1 MSWDPSSFVS
11 SKLFRMTVGYD
22 SAFQNPHISDSE
34 SSRINVYK
42 YICSGV
48 TTLFDLSYMFDGK
61 L

>member
-1 MSWDPSSFVS
+1 MSWDPSYFVS

-22 SAFQNPHISDSE
+22 SAFQNPHISGSE
-34 SSRINVYK
+34 SRVNVYK

-48 TTLFDLSYMFDGK
+48 STLFDLSYMFDGK